1 MNEYEYSELHKH
13 TWVTKEVYKSRSDEK
28 FLIDTPKMP
37 VKNNGVSNYLVYRGF
52 RLFRGWETHFAALP
66 NE

>member
-1 MNEYEYSELHKH
+1 MRTSTTDDTNTPGLRK
-13 TWVTKEVYKSRSDEK
+13 K
-28 FLIDTPKMP
+28 FIKVEMMKNLIDTPKMP

-52 RLFRGWETHFAALP
+52 RGWETHFAALP